1 MKTNIFNKVK
11 GLVKTSPFYLFTLL
25 PLFTACSPESFDGA
39 NGSQPSISDY
49 EDCFNVSVDQSTNT
63 ATFTFTGA
71 KGVTPY
77 WIVDGDTENATRS
90 GAFSFTKYWR
100 KKGEHKVEC
109 RVLGKNGMSDG
120 SITKT
125 FSIEK
130 TKMNGFGGFDTEN
143 NNLLKDAKLN
153 DFSTWFA
160 NAGWSAFDVQ
170 PTPKY
175 NNGEVSIHWNEVGP
189 DRWQGQFA
197 LNNLGI
203 STLSKSKK
211 YDFSCIV
218 TSTKT
223 HGGFKIKICQ
233 QDNDDNILMD
243 KDFKITEAGEPKCFY
258 ATELEGIEAGDI
270 KIVFDFGGGQEDT
283 EVLIENLVLVD
294 HDLNTIEAPQE
305 LAAEFNYNDPKNLW
319 KQIDDEQAFEE
330 GCWYGDAGWG
340 DMGISVADLK
350 SVHQGAKHTITI
362 PATTVN
368 EQWHAQYSLN
378 LTKGIEIPFAGT
390 DKIDFSCHVSTTEK
404 LPGATFKLTQAD
416 NDDNY
421 FFADR
426 VEIKKGE
433 WVVRYENIPLS
444 KAEDAANIKF
454 VFDFAG
460 AEAGTEITISNI
472 TIFKK

>member
-1 MKTNIFNKVK
+1 MKKIFKYTASVLMM
-11 GLVKTSPFYLFTLL
+11 GFAL
-25 PLFTACSPESFDGA
+25 TACSPESFDGA
-39 NGSQPSISDY
+39 NGNLPSISEF
-49 EDCFNVSVDQSTNT
+49 EDCFNVSVDQSTNI

-100 KKGEHKVEC
+100 KKGDHKVEC

-120 SITKT
+120 AITKT
-125 FSIEK
+125 FTIEK

-143 NNLLKDAKLN
+143 NNILKEAKLN

-160 NAGWSAFDVQ
+160 NDGWAAFADQ
-170 PTPKY
+170 PTTKY
-175 NNGEVSIHWNEVGP
+175 NNGEITLHWNEVGP
-189 DRWQGQFA
+189 QRWQGQFA
-197 LNNLGI
+197 LNNMGI
-203 STLSKSKK
+203 TLSKDKK
-211 YDFSCIV
+211 YDFSCII

-233 QDNDDNILMD
+233 QDNDDNILLD
-243 KDFKITEAGEPKCFY
+243 KDFKISEAGEPKCFY
-258 ATELEGIEAGDI
+258 ATELDGIDASNA
-270 KIVFDFGGGQEDT
+270 KIVFDFGGGQQDT
-283 EVLIENLVLVD
+283 EVLIENLVIVES
-294 HDLNTIEAPQE
+294 DLNKIEAPSE
-305 LAAEFNYNDPKNLW
+305 LAAEFNYNDDKNLW
-319 KQIDDEQAFEE
+319 KQIDAEQAFEE
-330 GCWYGDAGWG
+330 GCYFGTADWT
-340 DMGISVADLK
+340 DMGFKPADLK

-362 PATTVN
+362 PVTTVT

-378 LTKGIEIPFAGT
+378 LTKGIALPFAGT
-390 DKIDFSCHVSTTEK
+390 DKIDFSCHITTSAN

-416 NDDNY
+416 NDNNF

-426 VEIKKGE
+426 IAIKKGE
-433 WVVRYENIPLS
+433 WVVRYENVPLS

-460 AEAGTEITISNI
+460 AEEGTEITISNI